1 MLDLRIPKASDMK
14 PKEQAAI
21 GVLLS
26 TGIDILEA
34 ALVAKA
40 ALEAGRGRGKRAIK
54 CIAAGAEALSQ
65 QERTVTFEKAV
76 EAALEI
82 RKDRR
87 TRTVYDFRYFTR
99 RFMKR
104 CKGLATRRV
113 RSITPQECAGYIEQA
128 FDTPRQR
135 QKARLILSG
144 VFGTAVKR
152 GWCDANPV
160 AKVEAPRVVE
170 QQVPILTPQEIEQI
184 TTTAETYRG
193 GSCAA
198 AVGMMLYA
206 GIRPHE
212 VARLSWAQ
220 VDLRERAIYILPRH
234 SKTGGARRVTVH
246 KPLLRILRAHK
257 RLDHEKLCPPN
268 WLHHWRELRRAAGW
282 NSPAHRWPQDVLRHT
297 FASYHLSHFRSYAE
311 LQLEIG
317 HRDATLLRTRYVDQ
331 RPVVNAEAFWE
342 TKRELAA

>member
-1 MLDLRIPKASDMK
+1 MRIELTENDF
-14 PKEQAAI
+14 AALT
-21 GVLLS
+21 LLKS
-26 TGIDILEA
+26 TGVPSLA
-34 ALVAKA
+34 AAQLACTAIKI
-40 ALEAGRGRGKRAIK
+40 GRGKVKRALK
-54 CIAAGAEALSQ
+54 CLTAGDEALRR

-76 EAALEI
+76 ETALEA

-87 TRTVYDFRYFTR
+87 VRTVYDFRYFTR

-104 CKGLATRRV
+104 CPGLARRRV
-113 RSITPQECAGYIEQA
+113 RSITPQECAEYIEQA

-144 VFGTAVKR
+144 VFGTAEKR

-160 AKVEAPRVVE
+160 ARVEAPRVVE
-170 QQVPILTPQEIEQI
+170 QQVPILSPQEIEQI
-184 TTTAETYRG
+184 TATAEEYQS

-234 SKTGGARRVTVH
+234 SKTGGARRVTIH

-257 RLDHEKLCPPN
+257 RKNEEKICPAS

-282 NSPAHRWPQDVLRHT
+282 DSPARRWSQDALRHT
-297 FASYHLSHFRSYAE
+297 FASYPLSHFRSFAE

-317 HRDATLLRTRYVDQ
+317 LRDATLLRTRYVDQ
-331 RPVVNAEAFWE
+331 RGVRNARRFWGLSDTPE
-342 TKRELAA
+342 DIVAA